1 MYQTAYDRLGYYNVS
16 PRLPLMWTW
25 AYVQQVMRVL
35 LSPGLVE
42 MPESA
47 LGDQTY
53 WSVVSVHPRFLCP

>member
-1 MYQTAYDRLGYYNVS
+1 MYQTGYGHLGYCNVL
-16 PRLPLMWTW
+16 PLRPLMWTW

-35 LSPGLVE
+35 LSPVLVE